1 MTFRNSFLPLFFPF
15 LIALAACNETDQTVT
30 LEQGIDELIPSA
42 VNDTTPGLII
52 GVLQNGEIIFKKGY
66 GLANLNYD
74 IPNSPDMVYNIGSV
88 AKQFLGYAFAMQHV
102 AGNLNIDDPV
112 SSYMEEWPEF
122 DETVT
127 IRHLLNHTSGYRE
140 AYTMSTLAGR
150 DIGIDRMDYEEAMEV
165 VRRQPEL
172 EFSPNS
178 RYTYNSTAWVILA
191 EIFEEAT
198 GVPAAD
204 WVQKNILDELEME
217 NAQIETHVGQ
227 VIEKGAESYSFSDQR
242 GYSNEKSN
250 RAIFGAADV
259 YLNVPDAMKWIT
271 NMKTAELGGE
281 EVLNVFLE
289 PNELSNGINTEYA
302 LGIGVNEYRGLRR
315 YRHTGGHAAF
325 GTQLSYYPDQDLGI
339 FIVSNFNLAWVASER
354 IAELILGD
362 QMEPEITYENERI
375 DLSEELQV
383 ILPGRYIN
391 EDRNQAIILR
401 VEENKLLIGEDTEM
415 IQVAKNEFHI
425 SGSTDQ
431 LEIETGFDGDESAR
445 IILTGTNGIRTFTKM
460 ESWEPVASELN
471 EYSGEY
477 RSDETD
483 SIMRFSV
490 DENGVLK
497 VQHRWIGT
505 VPMEPLAQ
513 DIYRTGNN
521 MMIEFVKDQTGDIT
535 GFYANS
541 GRTLNV
547 WFERKQTKSID

>member
-1 MTFRNSFLPLFFPF
+1 MIFRNSLLTLCIPL
-15 LIALAACNETDQTVT
+15 LIGLAACNETDQAIT
-30 LEQGIDELIPSA
+30 LVQEIDELIPSA

-52 GVLQNGEIIFKKGY
+52 GVMQNGEIIFQKGY

-74 IPNSPDMVYNIGSV
+74 IPNNPEMVYNIGSV

-102 AGNLNIDDPV
+102 EGTLNIDDPV
-112 SSYMEEWPEF
+112 SSYMENWPEF
-122 DETVT
+122 NEPVT

-140 AYTMSTLAGR
+140 AYTISNLAGR

-165 VRRQPEL
+165 VRRQPDL
-172 EFSPNS
+172 EFSPDS

-198 GVPAAD
+198 GEPAAV
-204 WVQKNILDELEME
+204 WVQKNILEELDME
-217 NAQIETHVGQ
+217 SAQIETYVGQ
-227 VIEKGAESYSFSDQR
+227 VIENAAESYSYSDEL
-242 GYSNEKSN
+242 GYTNEKSN

-259 YLNVPDAMKWIT
+259 YLNIPDAMKWIT
-271 NMKTAELGGE
+271 NMKTAELGGQD
-281 EVLNVFLE
+281 VLNLFLE
-289 PNELSNGINTEYA
+289 TNELINGINTEYA

-339 FIVSNFNLAWVASER
+339 FIVSNFNRASVASER

-362 QMEPEITYENERI
+362 QMDPELTYENDRI
-375 DLSEELQV
+375 ALSEEFQV

-391 EDRNQAIILR
+391 EDRNQAISLR
-401 VEENKLLIGEDTEM
+401 VEEEKLLVGEDTEM
-415 IQVAKNEFHI
+415 IQVAENEFRI
-425 SGSTDQ
+425 SRSTDQ
-431 LEIETGFDGDESAR
+431 FEIETGFDGDESAR
-445 IILTGTNGIRTFTKM
+445 IILTGNNGIRTFTKTN
-460 ESWEPVASELN
+460 SWEPAAPELN
-471 EYSGEY
+471 KYSGEY

-490 DENGVLK
+490 DDNGTLE

-505 VPMEPLAQ
+505 APMEPLAE
-513 DIYRTGNN
+513 DIFRAGNN
-521 MMIEFVKDQTGDIT
+521 MMIEFIKDESGIIT

-547 WFERKQTKSID
+547 WFQKEE